1 MVSKRQVNTMNYKMT
16 IQYDGSR
23 YSGWQR
29 QGNTESTIQGKLEQ
43 TLSAL
48 TGESIE
54 LSGSGRT
61 DAGVHALGQVANFHT
76 AQPLDCGEF
85 LQTLNQALPGDI
97 AVTQLHPAS
106 PRFRARLD
114 AKEKTYR
121 YTIRNSVVPDV
132 FSRRYEYQIVEPLDL
147 GAMEQAAKLLLGT
160 HDFRGFSTGHTK
172 KSTVRS
178 LKSICIR
185 QDGSR
190 VELYFTGNG
199 FLYNMVRILT
209 GTLIEVG
216 LGQRQPE
223 TILQVL
229 ETLDRKQA
237 GFTAPPQGLCLME
250 VTY

>member
-1 MVSKRQVNTMNYKMT
+1 
-16 IQYDGSR
+16 
-23 YSGWQR
+23 
-29 QGNTESTIQGKLEQ
+29 
-43 TLSAL
+43 
-48 TGESIE
+48 
-54 LSGSGRT
+54 
-61 DAGVHALGQVANFHT
+61 
-76 AQPLDCGEF
+76 
-85 LQTLNQALPGDI
+85 
-97 AVTQLHPAS
+97 
-106 PRFRARLD
+106 LD